1 MELIIAKQEGYHTL
15 SHIKELIPDQESE
28 MYACDDLLQSIE
40 IVNEGNVEP
49 DWTVGRLDV
58 AALYPLI
65 EYPNM
70 RKSHIRQTIS

>member
-1 MELIIAKQEGYHTL
+1 MPG
-15 SHIKELIPDQESE
+15 QESE
-28 MYACDDLLQSIE
+28 MYTCDELLRPIE
-40 IVNEGNVEP
+40 IVSEGNVEA

-70 RKSHIRQTIS
+70 CKSHIRQTIA